1 MVERREKVRTKDNKK
16 TTVLTFRR
24 LISYIVLIL
33 MTFICLFP
41 FYILI
46 INATR
51 AHSAIQQGFSFLPG
65 KSLIPNWNKLMS
77 NDNLPVLRAMF
88 NSFFVAMCTALFAT
102 YFSALTAYA
111 IHTYR
116 FKIRKVALSFILMIM
131 MVPTQVSALGF
142 IRQMNAM
149 GLDDS
154 FIPLIIPAIASPVV
168 FFFMLQYMEGSL
180 PIEIVEAARIDGSGE
195 YNTFNM
201 IVLPIIKPAMSVQA
215 IFSFVGSWN
224 NYFIPN
230 LLLESKNKKTIPILI
245 AQLRSA
251 DFMKFDMG
259 QVYILIAISIIPVII
274 VYMFFS
280 KYIVQGVAIG
290 SVKG

>member
-1 MVERREKVRTKDNKK
+1 MNTNGTKKITMLKARRV
-16 TTVLTFRR
+16 
-24 LISYIVLIL
+24 ISYIVLVL
-33 MTFICLFP
+33 LAFICLFP

-65 KSLIPNWNKLMS
+65 GSFMANWKKLMA
-77 NDNLPVLRAMF
+77 NDNLPVLMAMF
-88 NSFFVAMCTALFAT
+88 NSFFIAMSTALFTT

-111 IHTYR
+111 IHAYN
-116 FKIRKVALSFILMIM
+116 FKLRKPAMTFILMIM

-142 IRQMNAM
+142 VRQMTTM

-168 FFFMLQYMEGSL
+168 FFFMLQYMESAL
-180 PIEIVEAARIDGSGE
+180 PIEIIEASRIDGSGE
-195 YNTFNM
+195 FNTFNR
-201 IVLPIIKPAMSVQA
+201 IVLPIIKPAISVQA
-215 IFSFVGSWN
+215 IFAFVNSWN

-230 LLLESKNKKTIPILI
+230 LILESKEKKTIPILI

-259 QVYILIAISIIPVII
+259 QVYILIALAIIPVLV
-274 VYMFFS
+274 VYLFFS
-280 KYIVQGVAIG
+280 KYIVQGVALG

>member
-1 MVERREKVRTKDNKK
+1 MNTNGTKKITMLKARRV
-16 TTVLTFRR
+16 
-24 LISYIVLIL
+24 ISYIVLVL
-33 MTFICLFP
+33 LAFICLFP

-65 KSLIPNWNKLMS
+65 GSFMANWKKLMA
-77 NDNLPVLRAMF
+77 NDNLPVLMAMF
-88 NSFFVAMCTALFAT
+88 NSFFIAMSTALFTT

-111 IHTYR
+111 IHAYN
-116 FKIRKVALSFILMIM
+116 FKLRKPAMSFILMIM

-142 IRQMNAM
+142 VRQMTTM

-168 FFFMLQYMEGSL
+168 FFFMLQYMESAL
-180 PIEIVEAARIDGSGE
+180 PIEVIEASRIDGSGE
-195 YNTFNM
+195 FNTFNR
-201 IVLPIIKPAMSVQA
+201 IVLPIIKPAISVQA
-215 IFSFVGSWN
+215 IFAFVNSWN

-230 LLLESKNKKTIPILI
+230 LILESKEKKTIPILI

-259 QVYILIAISIIPVII
+259 QVYILIALAIIPVLV
-274 VYMFFS
+274 VYLFFS
-280 KYIVQGVAIG
+280 KYIVQGVALG

>member
-1 MVERREKVRTKDNKK
+1 MKKNKAK
-16 TTVLTFRR
+16 KISALTFRR
-24 LISYIVLIL
+24 IISYLVLIL
-33 MTFICLFP
+33 LAFICLFP

-46 INATR
+46 VNATR
-51 AHSAIQQGFSFLPG
+51 GHAAIQKGFSFLPG
-65 KSLIPNWNKLMS
+65 NLLLSNLKKLLA
-77 NDNLPVLRAMF
+77 NDNLPVLSAMF
-88 NSFFVAMCTALFAT
+88 NSFFIAICTAGFTT

-116 FKIRKVALSFILMIM
+116 FKIRKAAMSFILMIM

-149 GLDDS
+149 GLTDS
-154 FIPLIIPAIASPVV
+154 FIPLIIPSIAAPVV
-168 FFFMLQYMEGSL
+168 FFFMLQYMEGAL
-180 PIEIVEAARIDGSGE
+180 PIEVVEAARIDGSGE
-195 YNTFNM
+195 YKTFNS
-201 IVLPIIKPAMSVQA
+201 IVLPIIKPAISVQS
-215 IFSFVGSWN
+215 IFAFVTSWN
-224 NYFIPN
+224 NYFTPN
-230 LLLESKNKKTIPILI
+230 LLLESKEKKTLPILI

-274 VYMFFS
+274 VYLFFS

>member
-1 MVERREKVRTKDNKK
+1 MNTNGTKKITMLKARRV
-16 TTVLTFRR
+16 
-24 LISYIVLIL
+24 ISYIVLVL
-33 MTFICLFP
+33 LAFICLFP

-65 KSLIPNWNKLMS
+65 GSFMANWKKLMA
-77 NDNLPVLRAMF
+77 NDNLPVLMAMF
-88 NSFFVAMCTALFAT
+88 NSFFIAMSTALFTT

-111 IHTYR
+111 IHAYN
-116 FKIRKVALSFILMIM
+116 FKLRKPAMSFILMIM

-142 IRQMNAM
+142 VRQMTTM

-168 FFFMLQYMEGSL
+168 FFFMLQYMESAL
-180 PIEIVEAARIDGSGE
+180 PIEVIEASRIDGSGE
-195 YNTFNM
+195 FNTFNR
-201 IVLPIIKPAMSVQA
+201 IVLPIIKPAISVQI
-215 IFSFVGSWN
+215 IFTFVNSWN

-230 LLLESKNKKTIPILI
+230 LILESKEKKTIPILI

-259 QVYILIAISIIPVII
+259 QVYILIALAIIPVLV
-274 VYMFFS
+274 VYLFFS
-280 KYIVQGVAIG
+280 KYIVQGVALG

>member
-1 MVERREKVRTKDNKK
+1 MMTSNNVPVLKIRR
-16 TTVLTFRR
+16 F
-24 LISYIVLIL
+24 IAYIMLIL
-33 MTFICLFP
+33 LTFICLFP

-65 KSLIPNWNKLMS
+65 KSLPANWDKLIS

-88 NSFFVAMCTALFAT
+88 NSFFIAMATALLAT

-116 FKIRKVALSFILMIM
+116 FKLRKAAMSFILMIM

-142 IRQMNAM
+142 IRQMNSM

-154 FIPLIIPAIASPVV
+154 FIPLIVPAIASPVV

-195 YNTFNM
+195 YNTFNS
-201 IVLPIIKPAMSVQA
+201 IVIPIIKPAISVQA
-215 IFSFVGSWN
+215 IFAFVGSWN

-245 AQLRSA
+245 AQLRGA

-259 QVYILIAISIIPVII
+259 QVYILIAISIVPVII
-274 VYMFFS
+274 VYLFFS

>member
-1 MVERREKVRTKDNKK
+1 MNTNGTKKITMLKVRR
-16 TTVLTFRR
+16 V
-24 LISYIVLIL
+24 ISYIVLVL
-33 MTFICLFP
+33 LAFICLFP

-65 KSLIPNWNKLMS
+65 GSFVANWKKLMA
-77 NDNLPVLRAMF
+77 NDNLPVLMAMF
-88 NSFFVAMCTALFAT
+88 NSFFIAMSTALFTT

-111 IHTYR
+111 IHAYN
-116 FKIRKVALSFILMIM
+116 FKLRKPAMTFILMIM

-142 IRQMNAM
+142 VRQMTTM

-168 FFFMLQYMEGSL
+168 FFFMLQYMESAL
-180 PIEIVEAARIDGSGE
+180 PIEVIEASRIDGSGE
-195 YNTFNM
+195 FNTFNR
-201 IVLPIIKPAMSVQA
+201 IVLPIIKPAISVQA
-215 IFSFVGSWN
+215 IFAFVNSWN

-230 LLLESKNKKTIPILI
+230 LILESKEKKTIPILI

-259 QVYILIAISIIPVII
+259 QVYILIALAIIPVLV
-274 VYMFFS
+274 VYLFFS
-280 KYIVQGVAIG
+280 KYIVQGVALG

>member
-1 MVERREKVRTKDNKK
+1 MNTNGTKKITMLKVRR
-16 TTVLTFRR
+16 V
-24 LISYIVLIL
+24 ISYIVLVL
-33 MTFICLFP
+33 LAFICLFP

-65 KSLIPNWNKLMS
+65 GSFMANWKKLMA
-77 NDNLPVLRAMF
+77 NDNLPVLMAMV
-88 NSFFVAMCTALFAT
+88 NSFLIAMSTALFTT

-111 IHTYR
+111 IHTYN
-116 FKIRKVALSFILMIM
+116 FKLRKPAMTFILMIM

-142 IRQMNAM
+142 VRQMTTM

-168 FFFMLQYMEGSL
+168 FFFMLQYMESAL
-180 PIEIVEAARIDGSGE
+180 PIEIIEASRIDGSGE
-195 YNTFNM
+195 FNTFNR
-201 IVLPIIKPAMSVQA
+201 IVLPIIKPAISVQA
-215 IFSFVGSWN
+215 IFAFVNSWN

-230 LLLESKNKKTIPILI
+230 LLLESKEKKTIPILI

-259 QVYILIAISIIPVII
+259 QVYILIALAIIPVLV
-274 VYMFFS
+274 VYLFFS
-280 KYIVQGVAIG
+280 KYIVQGVALG

>member
-1 MVERREKVRTKDNKK
+1 MNTNGTKKITMLKARRV
-16 TTVLTFRR
+16 
-24 LISYIVLIL
+24 ISYIVLVL
-33 MTFICLFP
+33 LAFICLFP

-65 KSLIPNWNKLMS
+65 GSFMANWKKLMA
-77 NDNLPVLRAMF
+77 NDNLPVLMAMV
-88 NSFFVAMCTALFAT
+88 NSFLIAMSTALFTT

-111 IHTYR
+111 IHAYN
-116 FKIRKVALSFILMIM
+116 FKLRKPAMSFILMIM

-142 IRQMNAM
+142 VRQMTTM

-168 FFFMLQYMEGSL
+168 FFFMLQYMESAL
-180 PIEIVEAARIDGSGE
+180 PIEIIEASRIDGSGE
-195 YNTFNM
+195 FNTFNR
-201 IVLPIIKPAMSVQA
+201 IVLPIIKPAISVQA
-215 IFSFVGSWN
+215 IFAFVNSWN

-230 LLLESKNKKTIPILI
+230 LILESKEKKTIPILI

-259 QVYILIAISIIPVII
+259 QVYILIALAIIPVLV
-274 VYMFFS
+274 VYLFFS
-280 KYIVQGVAIG
+280 KYIVQGVALG

>member
-1 MVERREKVRTKDNKK
+1 MNTNGTKKITMLKARRV
-16 TTVLTFRR
+16 
-24 LISYIVLIL
+24 ISYIVLVL
-33 MTFICLFP
+33 LAFICLFP

-65 KSLIPNWNKLMS
+65 GSFMANWKKLMA
-77 NDNLPVLRAMF
+77 NDNLPVLMAMV
-88 NSFFVAMCTALFAT
+88 NSFLIAMSTALFTT

-111 IHTYR
+111 IHAYN
-116 FKIRKVALSFILMIM
+116 FKLRKPAMTFILMIM

-142 IRQMNAM
+142 VRQMTTM

-168 FFFMLQYMEGSL
+168 FFFMLQYMESAL
-180 PIEIVEAARIDGSGE
+180 PIEIIEASRIDGSGE
-195 YNTFNM
+195 FNTFNR
-201 IVLPIIKPAMSVQA
+201 IVLPIIKPAISVQA
-215 IFSFVGSWN
+215 IFAFVNSWN

-230 LLLESKNKKTIPILI
+230 LILESKEKKTIPILI

-259 QVYILIAISIIPVII
+259 QVYILIALAIIPVLV
-274 VYMFFS
+274 VYLFFS
-280 KYIVQGVAIG
+280 KYIVQGVALG

>member
-1 MVERREKVRTKDNKK
+1 MRTKDNKK

>member
-1 MVERREKVRTKDNKK
+1 MNTNGTKKITTLKVR
-16 TTVLTFRR
+16 RA
-24 LISYIVLIL
+24 ISYIVLVL
-33 MTFICLFP
+33 LAFICLFP

-65 KSLIPNWNKLMS
+65 GSFMANWKKLMA
-77 NDNLPVLRAMF
+77 NDNLPVLMAMV
-88 NSFFVAMCTALFAT
+88 NSFLIAMSTALFTT

-111 IHTYR
+111 IHAYN
-116 FKIRKVALSFILMIM
+116 FKLRKPAMTFILMIM

-142 IRQMNAM
+142 VRQMTTM

-168 FFFMLQYMEGSL
+168 FFFMLQYMESAL
-180 PIEIVEAARIDGSGE
+180 PIEIIEASRIDGSGE
-195 YNTFNM
+195 FNTFNR
-201 IVLPIIKPAMSVQA
+201 IVLPIIKPAISVQA
-215 IFSFVGSWN
+215 IFAFVNSWN

-230 LLLESKNKKTIPILI
+230 LILESKEKKTIPILI

-259 QVYILIAISIIPVII
+259 QVYILIALAIIPVLV
-274 VYMFFS
+274 VYLFFS
-280 KYIVQGVAIG
+280 KYIVQGVALG

>member
-1 MVERREKVRTKDNKK
+1 MNTNGTKKITTLKVR
-16 TTVLTFRR
+16 RA
-24 LISYIVLIL
+24 ISYIVLVL
-33 MTFICLFP
+33 LAFICLFP

-65 KSLIPNWNKLMS
+65 GSFMANWKKLMA
-77 NDNLPVLRAMF
+77 NDNLPVLMAMV
-88 NSFFVAMCTALFAT
+88 NSFLIAMSTALFTT

-111 IHTYR
+111 IHAYN
-116 FKIRKVALSFILMIM
+116 FKLRKPAMSFILMIM

-142 IRQMNAM
+142 VRQMTTM

-168 FFFMLQYMEGSL
+168 FFFMLQYMESAL
-180 PIEIVEAARIDGSGE
+180 PIEIIEASRIDGSGE
-195 YNTFNM
+195 FNTFNR
-201 IVLPIIKPAMSVQA
+201 IVLPIIKPAISVQA
-215 IFSFVGSWN
+215 IFAFVNSWN

-230 LLLESKNKKTIPILI
+230 LILESKEKKTIPILI

-259 QVYILIAISIIPVII
+259 QVYILIALAIIPVLV
-274 VYMFFS
+274 VYLFFS
-280 KYIVQGVAIG
+280 KYIVQGVALG

>member
-154 FIPLIIPAIASPVV
+154 FIPYYTCNCFAGCI
-168 FFFMLQYMEGSL
+168 
-180 PIEIVEAARIDGSGE
+180 
-195 YNTFNM
+195 
-201 IVLPIIKPAMSVQA
+201 
-215 IFSFVGSWN
+215 
-224 NYFIPN
+224 
-230 LLLESKNKKTIPILI
+230 LL
-245 AQLRSA
+245 
-251 DFMKFDMG
+251 
-259 QVYILIAISIIPVII
+259 Y
-274 VYMFFS
+274 
-280 KYIVQGVAIG
+280 VAIYG
-290 SVKG
+290 RVLL

>member
-1 MVERREKVRTKDNKK
+1 MKRKGTRKI
-16 TTVLTFRR
+16 TTLKIRR

-33 MTFICLFP
+33 LTFICLFP

-51 AHSAIQQGFSFLPG
+51 ANSAIQQGFSFLPG
-65 KSLIPNWNKLMS
+65 GSLGANWNKLMA
-77 NDNLPVLRAMF
+77 NDNLPVLKAMF
-88 NSFFVAMCTALFAT
+88 NSFFIAMTTALCAT

-111 IHTYR
+111 IHAYR
-116 FKIRKVALSFILMIM
+116 FKLREIALAFILMIM

-154 FIPLIIPAIASPVV
+154 FVPLIIPSIASPVI
-168 FFFMLQYMEGSL
+168 FFFMLQYMEGAL
-180 PIEIVEAARIDGSGE
+180 PIEIVEAARIDGSAE
-195 YNTFNM
+195 YRTFNR
-201 IVLPIIKPAMSVQA
+201 IVLPVIKPAISVQI
-215 IFSFVGSWN
+215 IFAFVSSWN
-224 NYFIPN
+224 NYFIPS
-230 LLLESKNKKTIPILI
+230 LILESKEKKTLPILI

-259 QVYILIAISIIPVII
+259 QVYILIALSIIPVMI
-274 VYMFFS
+274 VYFFLS